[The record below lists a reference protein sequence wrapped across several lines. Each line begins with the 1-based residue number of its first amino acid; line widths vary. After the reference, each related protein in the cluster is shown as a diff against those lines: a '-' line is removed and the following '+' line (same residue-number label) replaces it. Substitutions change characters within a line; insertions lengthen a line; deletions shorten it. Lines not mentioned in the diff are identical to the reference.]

1 MRILM
6 LADFYPPH
14 IGGAEIHVQ
23 TLARELVRRG
33 HHVAIATQPHH
44 DAPAYEDDGGVLVY
58 RVAGWNRV
66 LAPFYQDQAQQFH
79 PPAPDPGIVAALRR
93 VVEKERPD
101 VVHAHGWIV
110 HSFLPLKKWS
120 GAKLVMTLH
129 DYGLICAKKTLFRDD
144 QLCEGPEY
152 RKCLRCSSAHCG
164 RAKAVL
170 LTSALKMNGP
180 LHRSVDRC
188 LAVSSAVRD
197 ALLDG
202 TGRPGL
208 PVEVVPNFIPGR
220 VLDDVADRP
229 AALPAE
235 DNYILYVGRSSR
247 EKGVETL
254 LDAYAGLA
262 DLAPLVMMVSAYGD
276 TLSEIPSGVTV
287 MRSVPHAQVMAGW
300 QHCAVGVVPSL
311 WPDPC
316 PTVAMEAMICGKPL
330 VASNVGGLRDI
341 VADNETG
348 LLVPPGNADILQR
361 GLRDLL
367 LNPARRATMGAKS
380 RQRVQSFMVGKVA
393 DRIEQIYEE
402 VQNRDPQPK
411 DHVYVK

>member
-1 MRILM
+1 
-6 LADFYPPH
+6 
-14 IGGAEIHVQ
+14 
-23 TLARELVRRG
+23 
-33 HHVAIATQPHH
+33 
-44 DAPAYEDDGGVLVY
+44 
-58 RVAGWNRV
+58 
-66 LAPFYQDQAQQFH
+66 
-79 PPAPDPGIVAALRR
+79 
-93 VVEKERPD
+93 
-101 VVHAHGWIV
+101 
-110 HSFLPLKKWS
+110 
-120 GAKLVMTLH
+120 
-129 DYGLICAKKTLFRDD
+129 
-144 QLCEGPEY
+144 
-152 RKCLRCSSAHCG
+152 
-164 RAKAVL
+164 
-170 LTSALKMNGP
+170 
-180 LHRSVDRC
+180 
-188 LAVSSAVRD
+188 
-197 ALLDG
+197 
-202 TGRPGL
+202 
-208 PVEVVPNFIPGR
+208 
-220 VLDDVADRP
+220 
-229 AALPAE
+229 
-235 DNYILYVGRSSR
+235 
-247 EKGVETL
+247 
-254 LDAYAGLA
+254 
-262 DLAPLVMMVSAYGD
+262 
-276 TLSEIPSGVTV
+276 